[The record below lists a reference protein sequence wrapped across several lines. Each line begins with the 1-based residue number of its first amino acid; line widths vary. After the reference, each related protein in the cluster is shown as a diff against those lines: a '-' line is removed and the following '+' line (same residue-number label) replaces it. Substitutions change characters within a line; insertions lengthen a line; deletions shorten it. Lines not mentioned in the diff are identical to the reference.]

1 MFIKWRFGSTYA
13 YQYSSLHYA
22 SKINSILYSV
32 WSLRLDTSTKGLYN
46 NRRIRCLLSK
56 ENRTI
61 KKILVAVDGSKASLN
76 AGNQAID
83 LAKKHQAELT
93 ALYVIP
99 SDIRYDYLEDI
110 DTARLP
116 GPLKGTVMRAME
128 GGQKYVDTVKQMA
141 SETNISVR
149 TDVVISSTSVVKA
162 IVEYAEGKKMDLI
175 VIGSKGMSGIKRM
188 LVGSIASGVVTYA
201 HCPVLVVK

>member
-1 MFIKWRFGSTYA
+1 M
-13 YQYSSLHYA
+13 LHYA
-22 SKINSILYSV
+22 SNTIPLFIE
-32 WSLRLDTSTKGLYN
+32 TICIESTLAKGLYN
-46 NRRIRCLLSK
+46 NRRNTCSLTKDNITIR
-56 ENRTI
+56 
-61 KKILVAVDGSKASLN
+61 KILVAVDGSKAALN
-76 AGNQAID
+76 AGNQAMD

-99 SDIRYDYLEDI
+99 SDIRYDYLEDV

-116 GPLKGTVMRAME
+116 GPLKGTVMSAME
-128 GGQKYVDTVKQMA
+128 GGQKYVDAVKQKA

-149 TDVVISSTSVVKA
+149 TDVVISSTSVVKT

-188 LVGSIASGVVTYA
+188 LLGSIASGVVTYA

>member
-1 MFIKWRFGSTYA
+1 M
-13 YQYSSLHYA
+13 LHYA
-22 SKINSILYSV
+22 SNTIPLFIE
-32 WSLRLDTSTKGLYN
+32 TICIESTLAKGLYN
-46 NRRIRCLLSK
+46 NRRNTCSLTKDNITIR
-56 ENRTI
+56 
-61 KKILVAVDGSKASLN
+61 KILVAVDGSKAALN

-99 SDIRYDYLEDI
+99 SDIRYDYLEDV

-116 GPLKGTVMRAME
+116 GPLKGTVMSAME
-128 GGQKYVDTVKQMA
+128 GGQKYVDAVKQKA

-149 TDVVISSTSVVKA
+149 TDVVISSTSVVKT
-162 IVEYAEGKKMDLI
+162 IVEYAEGKKMDLL

-188 LVGSIASGVVTYA
+188 LLGSIASGVVTYA
-201 HCPVLVVK
+201 HCPVLLVK

>member
-1 MFIKWRFGSTYA
+1 LT
-13 YQYSSLHYA
+13 
-22 SKINSILYSV
+22 
-32 WSLRLDTSTKGLYN
+32 
-46 NRRIRCLLSK
+46 K
-56 ENRTI
+56 ENITI

-93 ALYVIP
+93 VLYVIP
-99 SDIRYDYLEDI
+99 SDIRYDYLEDV

-116 GPLKGTVMRAME
+116 GPLKGTVMSAME
-128 GGQKYVDTVKQMA
+128 GGQKYVDAVKQKA
-141 SETNISVR
+141 SETNINVS

-175 VIGSKGMSGIKRM
+175 VIGSKGMSGLKRM
-188 LVGSIASGVVTYA
+188 LLGSIASGVVTYA

>member
-1 MFIKWRFGSTYA
+1 
-13 YQYSSLHYA
+13 
-22 SKINSILYSV
+22 
-32 WSLRLDTSTKGLYN
+32 
-46 NRRIRCLLSK
+46 LSK

-61 KKILVAVDGSKASLN
+61 KKILIAVDGSKASLN

-99 SDIRYDYLEDI
+99 SDIRYGHLEDVV
-110 DTARLP
+110 TPRFP
-116 GPLKGTVMRAME
+116 GPLKGIVMTAME
-128 GGQKYVDTVKQMA
+128 GGQKYVDEVKQKA
-141 SETNISVR
+141 SKNKISVR

-162 IVEYAEGKKMDLI
+162 IVEYAEEKKIDLI
-175 VIGSKGMSGIKRM
+175 VIGSKGMSGLKRM
-188 LVGSIASGVVTYA
+188 LLGSIASGVVTYA

>member
-1 MFIKWRFGSTYA
+1 MLIFLASPFLTLPIH
-13 YQYSSLHYA
+13 SLCFA
-22 SKINSILYSV
+22 VLRDSI
-32 WSLRLDTSTKGLYN
+32 TCTKGLYN
-46 NRRIRCLLSK
+46 NRRITCLLTK
-56 ENRTI
+56 ENITI

-99 SDIRYDYLEDI
+99 SDIRYDYLEDV

-116 GPLKGTVMRAME
+116 GPLKGTVMSAME
-128 GGQKYVDTVKQMA
+128 RGQKYVDAVKQKA

-162 IVEYAEGKKMDLI
+162 IVEYAEEKKMDLI
-175 VIGSKGMSGIKRM
+175 VIGSKGMSGLKRM
-188 LVGSIASGVVTYA
+188 LLGSIASGVVTYA

>member
-1 MFIKWRFGSTYA
+1 
-13 YQYSSLHYA
+13 
-22 SKINSILYSV
+22 
-32 WSLRLDTSTKGLYN
+32 
-46 NRRIRCLLSK
+46 LSK

-93 ALYVIP
+93 ALYVIS
-99 SDIRYDYLEDI
+99 SDIRYDYLEDV
-110 DTARLP
+110 DTARLS
-116 GPLKGTVMRAME
+116 GPLRGTVMSAME
-128 GGQKYVDTVKQMA
+128 GGQKYVDAVKQKA

-162 IVEYAEGKKMDLI
+162 IVEYAEEKKMDLI
-175 VIGSKGMSGIKRM
+175 VIGSRGMSGIKRM
-188 LVGSIASGVVTYA
+188 LLGSIASGVVTYA
-201 HCPVLVVK
+201 DCPVLVVK

>member
-1 MFIKWRFGSTYA
+1 
-13 YQYSSLHYA
+13 
-22 SKINSILYSV
+22 
-32 WSLRLDTSTKGLYN
+32 
-46 NRRIRCLLSK
+46 
-56 ENRTI
+56 
-61 KKILVAVDGSKASLN
+61 
-76 AGNQAID
+76 
-83 LAKKHQAELT
+83 
-93 ALYVIP
+93 
-99 SDIRYDYLEDI
+99 LEDA

-116 GPLKGTVMRAME
+116 GPLKGTVMSAME
-128 GGQKYVDTVKQMA
+128 GGHKYVDAVKQKA

-188 LVGSIASGVVTYA
+188 LLGSIASGVVTYA